1 MKTIEER
8 FGKWWK
14 LVKDEVDQDYFKK
27 IGAYVAARRKS
38 VEVYPTS
45 DNVFKA
51 FELTNPDDTLVI
63 WIGLDPYNNWSAW
76 TNAPV
81 ADGLCFSTNKN
92 DRTPPSLSKI
102 HQAFEED
109 CYDGLNL
116 DLSNDLNYLAE
127 QNVLLLN
134 SYLSVEKSVS
144 LSHSTIGWQTFNQ
157 NILNKLFQD
166 NLPRCI
172 ITFGKDAKTLIDKCK
187 LHDNL
192 KVINLEHPAYACRQ
206 NRKFDH
212 QNAFSKCNEFIEKH
226 YGFDKRIKW

>member
-1 MKTIEER
+1 LWR
-8 FGKWWK
+8 
-14 LVKDEVDQDYFKK
+14 LVKNEVDKPYFKK
-27 IGAYVAARRKS
+27 LANYIAKRRKEI
-38 VEVYPTS
+38 EVYPVS
-45 DNVFKA
+45 DNVFRA
-51 FELTNPDDTLVI
+51 FELTNPDDVTVI

-102 HQAFEED
+102 HQALEED

-134 SYLSVEKSVS
+134 SYLTVEKSVS

-157 NILNKLFQD
+157 NVLNKLFQD
-166 NLPRCI
+166 N
-172 ITFGKDAKTLIDKCK
+172 
-187 LHDNL
+187 
-192 KVINLEHPAYACRQ
+192 AYACRQ